1 MNVYKGQ
8 IKKLVAGNKDLSI
21 RRDIINKLTEDC
33 IEIIQNP
40 FGNYI
45 IQYTLDLWG
54 AETCSYILQV
64 IEQNLVTLSMQ
75 KYSSNVV
82 EKCFDMISAVKRVR
96 WINEVFHLNKIM
108 CLIKNKYGNYVLQKA
123 LQLMSFSE
131 KSERKL
137 YLNDH
142 LMKFHRKDKMR
153 LRDFIDV
160 I

>member
-1 MNVYKGQ
+1 
-8 IKKLVAGNKDLSI
+8 
-21 RRDIINKLTEDC
+21 LTEDC

-54 AETCSYILQV
+54 ADTCSNLLQV
-64 IEQNLVTLSMQ
+64 IEQNLVLLSMQ

-82 EKCFDMISAVKRVR
+82 EKCFDMISAVKRSK
-96 WINEVFHLNKIM
+96 WINELFHLNRIM

-123 LQLMSFSE
+123 VQMMSFSE

-142 LMKFHRKDKMR
+142 LMKFHRKDQMR